1 MKNKNC
7 IIKLLTI
14 SLILLFKF
22 VYLYAD
28 DVIIDAQEVDIKEKG
43 NLIVASGS
51 VIISDGNYIDI
62 SGEKVKYNKVTQIV
76 EVEGNVI
83 F

>member
-51 VIISDGNYIDI
+51 VIISDGNHIDI

-76 EVEGNVI
+76 EVEETNGR
-83 F
+83 